1 MPEFHPEGDAMT
13 LVNGIKRRVK
23 KVDQALFGRIAVRYA
38 VRRFR
43 EMNQSLSNLSDAVSL
58 SFEFNHLG
66 ISFFPIQIREEIQ
79 RFLEVAKEIEPKTI
93 VEIGTGKGGTF
104 YLMTKIADKKARLI
118 SIDLPGGPFGG
129 GYEHWRIPLIRS
141 FARDSQEIIL
151 LRDDSHKEETI
162 KKLKDILGGGMID
175 LLFIDGDHIYE
186 GVRKDF
192 EMYSPL
198 VRKGGIIAF
207 HDICPGP
214 PDMVGEVPSFWKETM
229 GKYRNMS
236 IVKDQ
241 SQIGDGIGILFL

>member
-1 MPEFHPEGDAMT
+1 
-13 LVNGIKRRVK
+13 
-23 KVDQALFGRIAVRYA
+23 
-38 VRRFR
+38 
-43 EMNQSLSNLSDAVSL
+43 
-58 SFEFNHLG
+58 
-66 ISFFPIQIREEIQ
+66 
-79 RFLEVAKEIEPKTI
+79 
-93 VEIGTGKGGTF
+93 
-104 YLMTKIADKKARLI
+104 
-118 SIDLPGGPFGG
+118 
-129 GYEHWRIPLIRS
+129 
-141 FARDSQEIIL
+141 
-151 LRDDSHKEETI
+151 
-162 KKLKDILGGGMID
+162 MID